1 MKKFLFALILVPAFL
16 SAQQPAPQ
24 FTINAKLSG
33 LADNSAVTL
42 SDVNQPADTLARG
55 TVKNGS
61 FILKG
66 SVQEPNL
73 YYLNLEGAQK
83 RMVLFMG
90 NDKINI
96 AGNSENLPEIKVSG
110 SSTHD
115 DFVNFQNTFNPLFQ
129 ELSETSQKINSG
141 TVPGNDSMMAVYAS
155 QIEKIKS
162 SIDAFVA
169 MKKNSPVSPFLLL
182 VTYEVV
188 GDPQK
193 VGLQLEAL
201 DESVKKGFYGQ
212 ILHKQIAKLNIGAIG
227 SQALE
232 FTQADVDG
240 KPVSLA
246 SFRGKYVLLDFWA
259 SWCKPCRM
267 ENPNVVSAFEK
278 FKDKNFTV
286 LGISLDKSKEP
297 WLKAI
302 KDDKLDWTQV
312 SDLKFWSNEVAVAYG
327 IEAIPQNFLIDPN
340 GKIIGKN
347 LRGEE
352 LHSKLSELLGKK

>member
-1 MKKFLFALILVPAFL
+1 MKKLFLAIGLVPAIL
-16 SAQQPAPQ
+16 SAQQPSQQ

-33 LADNSAVTL
+33 LAENSTVSL
-42 SDVNQPADTLARG
+42 SDVNQPTDTLSKA

-61 FILKG
+61 FVLKG

-73 YYLNLEGAQK
+73 YYLNMDGAKK
-83 RMVLFMG
+83 RMALFMG
-90 NDKINI
+90 NDKVSIS
-96 AGNSENLPEIKVSG
+96 GNSENLPEIKVTG
-110 SSTHD
+110 SATHN
-115 DFVNFQNTFNPLFQ
+115 DFVAFQNTFNPLFQ
-129 ELSETSQKINSG
+129 DLSETSQKINSG
-141 TVPGNDSMMAVYAS
+141 AVPGNDSMMAVYS
-155 QIEKIKS
+155 GQIDKIKS

-169 MKKNSPVSPFLLL
+169 ARKNSPVSPFLLL
-182 VTYEVV
+182 VTHEVV

-193 VGLQLEAL
+193 VSLQLEAL
-201 DESVKKGFYGQ
+201 DESVKKGFYAK
-212 ILHKQIAKLNIGAIG
+212 ILQQQLSKLSIGTIG

-232 FTQADVDG
+232 FTQADVNG

-286 LGISLDKSKEP
+286 LGISLDKAKEP
-297 WLKAI
+297 WLQAI
-302 KDDKLDWTQV
+302 KDDKLNWTQV

-327 IEAIPQNFLIDPN
+327 IESIPQNFLIDPN

-352 LHSKLSELLGKK
+352 LHSKLSEILEKN